1 MYLAKLSRI
10 ICSNASMMFNGVQ
23 NENHSGS
30 RCKTLGHRGTAV
42 DVSKKNNSKRTVTPP
57 LPPKKAKT
65 KNKQDEKYKICLL

>member
-10 ICSNASMMFNGVQ
+10 VCSNASMMFNGVQ

-42 DVSKKNNSKRTVTPP
+42 DVSKQTT
-57 LPPKKAKT
+57 AK
-65 KNKQDEKYKICLL
+65 EL